1 MNRTT
6 EQIGADL
13 SGLVK
18 GDVRVD
24 IFSRIAFSTDA
35 SIYQIMPQCV
45 VSPVNT
51 ADVAAV
57 VRYAADHGIAVVG
70 RGAGSGLAGEALCD
84 GIVLDMMRHM
94 NRVLS
99 IEEDGSR
106 VTVEPGVVLDDLNN
120 MLAKYGK
127 KIGPDPSSGNRA
139 VIGGIVGNNS
149 TGAHSLEY
157 GFIADFV
164 EAVEVVLADGS
175 VVELTNDVDP
185 QELDDPCY
193 RQLAQACVDVL
204 AGKEQIIAAAQPKTK
219 RNRCGYNIVGA
230 CHDGRIDLAR
240 LVAGSEGTLAVYTRL
255 TLRTVDVP
263 ACKALMQIEFESIDK
278 MAQAV
283 PLIVDS
289 GASTCEL
296 MDRAVLK
303 MAAESL
309 PAYRD
314 IFPVHCAAA
323 MLVEH
328 CGASEAEVLAKI
340 ERTEQAIAGL
350 AEACKRVLDPNQQ
363 KRLWKSRKDA
373 VPLLHREKGPR
384 QPIPFME
391 DVSVDNR
398 RLAEYLRG
406 LEAIGKRHGVSLVYY
421 GHAGDGELHVRP
433 YLDLTSAQDVA
444 KMQSL
449 AAEVFELAWSLGG
462 TISGE
467 HADGLLRTAFIRR
480 QYGDAYYELLRGI
493 KHAFDPHEIMNP
505 GKLISDDPDVMI
517 RNLRASNPVLTERL
531 KTNLLFDDGEFRYEI
546 EQCNGCGVCL
556 STQAGSRLCPV
567 HRALKEELACSR
579 AKANLLRA
587 WITGKLDHAAFASD
601 EFKRILSLC
610 VNCKMCS
617 VQCPSGVDVS
627 KLIMEARSQ
636 LIKCRGM
643 TLTEKALV
651 HNRYLSAIGSMFAPV
666 SGFVMDL
673 APFRWVMEKAVG
685 IDRRRRMPRFQHGT
699 FVKKGRR
706 YLAAQPSLPQPVDK
720 VAYFADSFANYN
732 DHALGMAAIRTLR
745 HNGVDVVLPEQ
756 LPAPITAAAYGAID
770 TARYDFEY
778 VPQRLAGLVRSGYKI
793 VCSEPS
799 AALCLR
805 DELKRFIDSED
816 ARLVSA
822 ATFELMDYL
831 NRLRKAGKLKTEVAD
846 PLEGERYVYHS
857 PCHLCA
863 LGVSGASVE
872 LLSALTRAEITDV
885 EAGCCGIAGTYG
897 MQKKNY
903 ETSMQIGAP
912 MAEALNAIEIRD
924 ALTECGACGMQI
936 EHMTD
941 KRVTHPIKVLA
952 RAYGVL

>member
-1 MNRTT
+1 MCWPAR
-6 EQIGADL
+6 
-13 SGLVK
+13 
-18 GDVRVD
+18 
-24 IFSRIAFSTDA
+24 
-35 SIYQIMPQCV
+35 
-45 VSPVNT
+45 
-51 ADVAAV
+51 
-57 VRYAADHGIAVVG
+57 
-70 RGAGSGLAGEALCD
+70 
-84 GIVLDMMRHM
+84 
-94 NRVLS
+94 
-99 IEEDGSR
+99 
-106 VTVEPGVVLDDLNN
+106 
-120 MLAKYGK
+120 
-127 KIGPDPSSGNRA
+127 
-139 VIGGIVGNNS
+139 NS
-149 TGAHSLEY
+149 H
-157 GFIADFV
+157 
-164 EAVEVVLADGS
+164 
-175 VVELTNDVDP
+175 
-185 QELDDPCY
+185 
-193 RQLAQACVDVL
+193 
-204 AGKEQIIAAAQPKTK
+204 AAAQPKTK
-219 RNRCGYNIVGA
+219 PHRCGYNIVA
-230 CHDGRIDLAR
+230 AMDVLIWHDLWRVQKVR
-240 LVAGSEGTLAVYTRL
+240 LPFTRL

-263 ACKALMQIEFESIDK
+263 ACKALMQIEFESIGK

-579 AKANLLRA
+579 AKALLRA

-601 EFKRILSLC
+601 EFKRFSAC
-610 VNCKMCS
+610 V
-617 VQCPSGVDVS
+617 
-627 KLIMEARSQ
+627 L
-636 LIKCRGM
+636 
-643 TLTEKALV
+643 
-651 HNRYLSAIGSMFAPV
+651 
-666 SGFVMDL
+666 
-673 APFRWVMEKAVG
+673 
-685 IDRRRRMPRFQHGT
+685 
-699 FVKKGRR
+699 
-706 YLAAQPSLPQPVDK
+706 
-720 VAYFADSFANYN
+720 
-732 DHALGMAAIRTLR
+732 
-745 HNGVDVVLPEQ
+745 
-756 LPAPITAAAYGAID
+756 
-770 TARYDFEY
+770 TARC
-778 VPQRLAGLVRSGYKI
+778 VPCNAHRASTSASLSWRPGRSL
-793 VCSEPS
+793 SS
-799 AALCLR
+799 AA
-805 DELKRFIDSED
+805 E
-816 ARLVSA
+816 
-822 ATFELMDYL
+822 
-831 NRLRKAGKLKTEVAD
+831 
-846 PLEGERYVYHS
+846 
-857 PCHLCA
+857 
-863 LGVSGASVE
+863 
-872 LLSALTRAEITDV
+872 
-885 EAGCCGIAGTYG
+885 
-897 MQKKNY
+897 
-903 ETSMQIGAP
+903 
-912 MAEALNAIEIRD
+912 
-924 ALTECGACGMQI
+924 
-936 EHMTD
+936 
-941 KRVTHPIKVLA
+941 
-952 RAYGVL
+952 